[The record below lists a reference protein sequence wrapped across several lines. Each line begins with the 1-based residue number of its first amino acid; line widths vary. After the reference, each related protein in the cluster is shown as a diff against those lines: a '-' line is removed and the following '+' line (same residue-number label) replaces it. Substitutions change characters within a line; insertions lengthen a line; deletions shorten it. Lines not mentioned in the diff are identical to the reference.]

1 MKPVNLSPQQRFD
14 EIMAAVQ
21 DAVEKAHADD
31 PSDDISD
38 ETERAVD
45 LVRRMVAQALGA
57 SVE

>member
-1 MKPVNLSPQQRFD
+1 MAAELTPQQRFD

-31 PSDDISD
+31 SSEDISP

-45 LVRRMVAQALGA
+45 LVRRMVAQALGV
-57 SVE
+57 SVQ